1 MAEKRKKKRI
11 RPAPE
16 KDVLILEYKE
26 TGKDYRMQMLISWVA
41 TVVFLPSFV
50 WMAYLGVARKSLLA
64 LYLAL
69 AFSLIWLFI
78 FEAFYVANERLK
90 LKMRRIESKKGLGLP
105 FSIARFSRVGQKE
118 SYLYSI
124 NIIRWCIFGA
134 WFVFLAVQIVRMI
147 FLPNWRF

>member
-1 MAEKRKKKRI
+1 MAEKKKK
-11 RPAPE
+11 AVDKE
-16 KDVLILEYKE
+16 TLMLEYKE
-26 TGKDYRMQMLISWVA
+26 SGKDYRVQLLISWFA

-78 FEAFYVANERLK
+78 FEAFYVSNERLK
-90 LKMRRIESKKGLGLP
+90 LRMRRMEGRKGLGLTAG
-105 FSIARFSRVGQKE
+105 IARFSRVGQKE
-118 SYLYSI
+118 TYLYSI

-134 WFVFLAVQIVRMI
+134 WFVFVVAEIIRFL
-147 FLPNWRF
+147 FLPNWRL